1 MKQITREYSCSDR
14 SGETDEVHVGINVD
28 GSCVVYKTFNI
39 FTSIYKHAFPFCSN
53 FTSLVFDF

>member
-28 GSCVVYKTFNI
+28 GSYVVYKRFNI
-39 FTSIYKHAFPFCSN
+39 FTSI
-53 FTSLVFDF
+53 